1 VKLREICALK
11 LLIATNLNVYRLFLK
26 KSLITI
32 AIAYERL
39 EVVKLLIKEYGITL
53 TTYSI
58 YVAIWKRKP

>member
-39 EVVKLLIKEYGITL
+39 EVVKLLIKEYSITL